1 MIPPVFDAADRA
13 SLTCIQT
20 AEKGQAARQ
29 SGDLLGARTLF
40 AQCAAVQ
47 CPRVVRRDCGAW
59 LEDAA
64 GQTPS
69 VVLGA
74 HDAQGRDVL
83 DATASIDGAVVTR
96 RLDGAPI
103 ELNPGPHTIRI
114 EMSGA
119 PAASVDVVV
128 REGEKN
134 RAIVV
139 TIAPT
144 KPAPPLAVAPIP
156 APPPPTPAPQPPDG
170 EAHHGLPLGTYL
182 LGGLAL
188 VALGVFATFAVVGKN
203 DSDNLHSTC
212 APACS
217 SGSVSNLRTQLVVA
231 DVALG
236 VAAVSAAGATW
247 IGIRF

>member
-47 CPRVVRRDCGAW
+47 CPAVVRRDCGAW

-74 HDAQGRDVL
+74 RDAQGRDVL
-83 DATASIDGAVVTR
+83 DAIASIDGAVVTK

-103 ELNPGPHTIRI
+103 EINPGPHTIRV

-119 PAASVDVVV
+119 PAASIDVVV
-128 REGEKN
+128 RAGEKN

-139 TIAPT
+139 TVAPAPA
-144 KPAPPLAVAPIP
+144 KPAPPLAVAPAP
-156 APPPPTPAPQPPDG
+156 APPPPPVESHEG

-182 LGGLAL
+182 LGSVALA
-188 VALGVFATFAVVGKN
+188 ALGVFTTFAILGKS

-217 SGSVSNLRTQLVVA
+217 SGSVSTLRTQLLVA
-231 DVALG
+231 DIALG